1 MQQNKVCVYTICKNE
16 EKNIRKWLE
25 SVKDADLVCLIDTGS
40 TDYTIPIIE
49 EFISKSTYKPTL
61 IYDILHQD
69 EFSFSVA
76 RNYCLD
82 VAKTHIIKNY
92 DYRMDIYNNPDWLH
106 DTEWVFVSLDLD
118 EFIEPGG
125 INEIKE
131 KWNSSYD
138 TMEIGVNAISFDED
152 GNKYIESTSFV
163 HHKVHSKDFH
173 WVRDVHEI
181 IEKPGVREDQWSILY
196 TVITYE
202 HIQDKNKERNY
213 YQLLKNSF
221 NKGDKSSK
229 TLIYLAWEAYE
240 HSDFESVYNYASLGL
255 NIVLEDSFDQN
266 YMDFQYILCFR
277 RYLALYFSSK
287 SNWTAA
293 YNEYLKCI
301 DIFATG
307 KFPRTRVIYREIA
320 RVAWEI
326 DKVKAIM
333 YYSQFFDIH
342 CPEEYWVEDFNLYTY
357 QAEAEVY
364 SELSNAYF
372 YCDLGYDW
380 KMQSIFYA
388 ELACGLDSENETIQY
403 NLDCLHKY
411 FRENTPEV

>member
-1 MQQNKVCVYTICKNE
+1 MVKNKVCVYTICKNE
-16 EKNIRKWLE
+16 EKNINKWFE
-25 SVKDADLVCLIDTGS
+25 SVRDADLICLLDTGS
-40 TDYTIPIIE
+40 TDSTVELLNQYSE
-49 EFISKSTYKPTL
+49 HKSEYNTKV
-61 IYDILHQD
+61 IYDRYVQPEE
-69 EFSFSVA
+69 EFSFSEA
-76 RNYCLD
+76 RNKCLEM
-82 VAKTHIIKNY
+82 AKSYIIKNH
-92 DYRMDIYNNPDWLH
+92 DYRMDIYNNPFWLH

-125 INEIKE
+125 INEIRE
-131 KWNSSYD
+131 KWTNDYD
-138 TMEIGVNAISFDED
+138 VMELAVNCIAPD
-152 GNKYIESTSFV
+152 GSIESTAFV
-163 HHKVHSKDFH
+163 QHKVHNKDFY
-173 WVRDVHEI
+173 WVRDIHEI
-181 IEKPGVREDQWSILY
+181 IQNVVPRENWRILP
-196 TVITYE
+196 TSITYK

-213 YQLLKNSF
+213 YQLLKKSF
-221 NKGDKSSK
+221 NKGDRTSK
-229 TLIYLAWEAYE
+229 TLIYLAWEAYK
-240 HSDFESVYNYASLGL
+240 HSDLEDVYYYANLGL
-255 NIVLEDSFDQN
+255 NIILENTFDEN
-266 YMDFQYILCFR
+266 YMDFQYILCLR
-277 RYLALYFSSK
+277 RYLALYYTSK
-287 SNWTAA
+287 NNFTAA

-307 KFPRTRVIYREIA
+307 KFSRTRVIYREIA

-357 QAEAEVY
+357 QVEAEVY

-388 ELACGLDSENETIQY
+388 ETAYGLDPENETIKY